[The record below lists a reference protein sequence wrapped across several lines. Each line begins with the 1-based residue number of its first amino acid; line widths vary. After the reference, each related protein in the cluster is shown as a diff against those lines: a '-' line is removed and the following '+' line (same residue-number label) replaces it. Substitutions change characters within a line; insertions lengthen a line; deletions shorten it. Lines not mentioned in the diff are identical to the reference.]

1 MHKFSTILIVSN
13 ITTAWDILK
22 FYTQNPVSRISQLV
36 NYNEADNDDY
46 GHNDD
51 DENNDDDN
59 DEAYMYICYFSST
72 STDKTLDWIEATKIV
87 GAQRSIKWPNQDS
100 TKEGQACWEKTTYKR
115 GQKPNE
121 ILYLW

>member
-22 FYTQNPVSRISQLV
+22 FYTQNPISRISQLV
-36 NYNEADNDDY
+36 NFNEDDKDDY

-59 DEAYMYICYFSST
+59 DEAYMLFF
-72 STDKTLDWIEATKIV
+72 LHV
-87 GAQRSIKWPNQDS
+87 HRQNFGLNRSDQN
-100 TKEGQACWEKTTYKR
+100 CWRAEKY
-115 GQKPNE
+115 
-121 ILYLW
+121 

>member
-22 FYTQNPVSRISQLV
+22 FYTQNPISRISQLV
-36 NYNEADNDDY
+36 NYNEADNYDY

-59 DEAYMYICYFSST
+59 DE
-72 STDKTLDWIEATKIV
+72 TLDWIEATKIV
-87 GAQRSIKWPNQDS
+87 GAQSIK
-100 TKEGQACWEKTTYKR
+100 Y
-115 GQKPNE
+115 
-121 ILYLW
+121 